1 VVDVTVRIIVTC
13 VLICAALAA
22 LSFLGLHVVP
32 QHVYDGFDSNHLN
45 HFRWST
51 RRLVAGSIQPEAS
64 IVRAGTHALAITVRD
79 NDRYEAASEGGAATE
94 RDELMESWWLYAR
107 SGRSYVYSFSLNL
120 PTGFPQTSERLVL
133 AQWRQLCEAK
143 HCEPDRPILA
153 IRYEDGRI
161 QITKQEGEK
170 KVLLYQGTEDVRGK
184 WVDFRFVVRF
194 SSDKSGRIEASL
206 NQRSVANY
214 QGSTLFTPGPG
225 YPSNALIY
233 FKTGLY
239 RDALHQPPWT
249 IYVDEYRKDECS
261 TSDCR

>member
-64 IVRAGTHALAITVRD
+64 IARAGTHALAITVRD

-170 KVLLYQGTEDVRGK
+170 KVFALPGNGGCARKVGG
-184 WVDFRFVVRF
+184 F
-194 SSDKSGRIEASL
+194 SLRSSL
-206 NQRSVANY
+206 FF
-214 QGSTLFTPGPG
+214 G
-225 YPSNALIY
+225 
-233 FKTGLY
+233 
-239 RDALHQPPWT
+239 
-249 IYVDEYRKDECS
+249 
-261 TSDCR
+261 